1 MNLSEL
7 ISQMFDSRAPLDTY
21 RALKEANY
29 KPTPTTAQ
37 FDQTLNSFADVL
49 KQDKVRKALSIARA
63 LLLTSPDKTIKKIRR
78 NGYFKCS
85 RYAYRERSARAVVGD
100 MLRNATIYE
109 LSQSHI
115 DYLQSVDHLLSL
127 GPNLQRERASLV
139 KRLRDKE
146 SVVIKTLL
154 ANVDT
159 FFTSGLPG
167 DKSLNTEFL
176 NAYLPED
183 MAEAFSYLLRLFQT
197 CVDLKPTHFGIV
209 DESSATKSFYQKMLI
224 DAAKMCEF
232 HAAEVLIDSFSY
244 KATGYGKVIKIE
256 PFTPLLEKSIRLGY
270 IQVEMQRHIRDNR
283 MYEENYSSQPI
294 AQSIDRLAKE
304 CFDNAGVELVKLVEY
319 PSARYVMQIP
329 TNQKMFM
336 PFCMNGLFLEDLFY
350 LNMLGIEDY
359 IATNEVAELP
369 LVGNIKVIDILKV
382 QRFFRFVNLCFFEAF
397 SKNIEKP
404 ENIIIQLQSRIP
416 VYQENILT
424 GFLSKLLTPE
434 KAKEI
439 LDVLTCDPKSSKL
452 DLQYTP
458 IISAHGW
465 NMFSPAVFAGSN
477 LVRNLLC
484 HNNKRLTLRDNTD
497 PMQIALANALKLANF
512 SVETEITRKVD
523 GNELEIDI
531 LAYRDDILFIFECKN
546 AFHPCNV
553 YEMRNSYD
561 HIKHAAEQLEKR
573 KSWLL
578 DLSKQGTLFNS
589 LGWDIDPTDQVLT
602 CIAIGNRVFNGY
614 ECEGHP
620 VRQVH
625 ELLNVLKS
633 GEIVIDDE
641 RRRIWKGLSFSVDD
655 LVTHLAGDN
664 FIADF
669 LQAMQQVN
677 HQFKFGSKVL
687 SITSYA
693 LDILEVTKT
702 SKIRYPYIGPAMSD

>member
-1 MNLSEL
+1 MEKLNMSLSEL

-197 CVDLKPTHFGIV
+197 CVGLKPTHFGIV
-209 DESSATKSFYQKMLI
+209 DGSSATKSFYQKMLI

-256 PFTPLLEKSIRLGY
+256 PFTLLLEKSIRLGY

-304 CFDNAGVELVKLVEY
+304 YFDNAGVELVKLVEY
-319 PSARYVMQIP
+319 PKTRYVMQIP

-350 LNMLGIEDY
+350 LNMLGNEDY

-397 SKNIEKP
+397 SKNIEKS
-404 ENIIIQLQSRIP
+404 ENLKIQLQSRIP
-416 VYQENILT
+416 TYQENILT
-424 GFLSKLLTPE
+424 DLLSKLLASE

-439 LDVLTCDPKSSKL
+439 LEALTCDPKSEKL

-458 IISAHGW
+458 IISAYGW
-465 NMFSPAVFAGSN
+465 SMFSPAVFAGSN
-477 LVRNLLC
+477 LVRNLLQ

-497 PMQIALANALKLANF
+497 PMQTALANALKHANF
-512 SVETEITRKVD
+512 LVETEIKRRVG
-523 GNELEIDI
+523 GNDLDIDI
-531 LAYRDDILFIFECKN
+531 LAYRDEILFIFECKN

-553 YEMRNSYD
+553 YEMRTSYD
-561 HIKHAAEQLEKR
+561 HIKRAAEQLEKR
-573 KSWLL
+573 KLWLL
-578 DLSKQGTLFNS
+578 DLSKQRTLLNS
-589 LGWDIDPTDQVLT
+589 LEWNIDSTNQVLT
-602 CIAIGNRVFNGY
+602 CIATGNRVFNGY
-614 ECEGHP
+614 VCEGHP
-620 VRQVH
+620 VRQVR
-625 ELLNVLKS
+625 ELLNVLMS
-633 GEIVIDDE
+633 GEIVIDGE
-641 RRRIWKGLSFSVDD
+641 REGVL
-655 LVTHLAGDN
+655 N
-664 FIADF
+664 F
-669 LQAMQQVN
+669 V
-677 HQFKFGSKVL
+677 
-687 SITSYA
+687 
-693 LDILEVTKT
+693 
-702 SKIRYPYIGPAMSD
+702 